1 MPTIEIAFGEFYD
14 RLTILQIKE
23 KKLSSSVQ
31 RLNVS
36 KEISEMQKYVS
47 QEILDDKKKILVQK
61 LHDINLEIW
70 NEMDSLY
77 QVKEAN
83 DLYAKLSYR
92 ITWLNQK
99 RAFAKREIDAAF
111 NSKNSEEKSYFTKF
125 EELVENDL

>member
-70 NEMDSLY
+70 NKMDSLY

-83 DLYAKLSYR
+83 DLYAKLSYQ

-99 RAFAKREIDAAF
+99 RAFAKREIDTAF